1 MNRQRLIIFLIL
13 ALVFIGATS
22 LYFAQVWKESQTRFR
37 AGLPIPRDI
46 VPKELLSEEELIP
59 EGPPQVPVVRAEDP
73 LISGNAKSPL
83 TVIMVSDFQCDV
95 CRDQALAL
103 KDALRII
110 GRSSDIR
117 VVWHDFPIVA
127 EHSKALAMAVVGRCA
142 AAQGRFSEMYDLLYF
157 ETKEY
162 TEEEFTRFA
171 RRINLNEQEF
181 KVCIRDPAQTFYIS
195 QDVDDARMLAI
206 KEVPTLF
213 VDTYP
218 IVGFVDADSLATIL
232 RRELR
237 RVSPLEN

>member
-13 ALVFIGATS
+13 AFVFIGATT
-22 LYFAQVWKESQTRFR
+22 LYFTQVWKESQTRFR

-46 VPKELLSEEELIP
+46 VPEVLLSDEERIP
-59 EGPPQVPVVRAEDP
+59 EGPPQVPNIRDNDP
-73 LISGNAKSPL
+73 LISGSAKSPL
-83 TVIMVSDFQCDV
+83 TLIMVSDFQCDI
-95 CRDQALAL
+95 CRDQAQAL
-103 KDALRII
+103 KDALRLT

-117 VVWHDFPIVA
+117 VVWRDFPIVA

-171 RRINLNEQEF
+171 RRINLDEQEF

-195 QDVDDARMLAI
+195 EDVEDARMLAI

-213 VDTYP
+213 VDGFP
-218 IVGFVDADSLATIL
+218 IVGFVDTDSLATIL

-237 RVSPLEN
+237 RVSPIE